1 MTLNRRGIMVN
12 ADQLNESLER
22 LALPTHANPVAED
35 GEPIMGFLEMDP
47 ESYGLEQQ
55 GNTERLQELLAR
67 TLDKEIDSL
76 YLRGFLCA
84 SGLRPF
90 IKLYT
95 VSPIELPGDDH

>member
-12 ADQLNESLER
+12 ADQLNKSLER

-76 YLRGFLCA
+76 
-84 SGLRPF
+84 
-90 IKLYT
+90 
-95 VSPIELPGDDH
+95 

>member
-1 MTLNRRGIMVN
+1 MVN

-35 GEPIMGFLEMDP
+35 GQPIMGFLKMDP

-76 YLRGFLCA
+76 
-84 SGLRPF
+84 
-90 IKLYT
+90 
-95 VSPIELPGDDH
+95 